1 MAVSKDTML
10 EAFLNSVKEKV
21 KAAGYSHYTVGME
34 ILAEEAFKHGKSVDD
49 AMATIGKYIT
59 IDDCKC
65 VTPLT
70 FAPDC
75 RPALDIPKEPDP
87 TVDPGVALFE
97 AYATAKKNLTDK
109 LKSVLAILA
118 ACNNIEIGQGDEY
131 YDAKYIG
138 QNINTFANHQW
149 RYCEGHQKIYC
160 QHTYYP
166 TSGKKS
172 ITVKVPVKYLGM
184 TDDEIWDDNK
194 DLALKAL
201 NEKKASLERKRAAV
215 LRPVDE
221 KISVIEEQ
229 IKSITEHN
237 AEELLKR
244 EEK

>member
-1 MAVSKDTML
+1 MIDETVDIKIAPVDKSPMVST
-10 EAFLNSVKEKV
+10 
-21 KAAGYSHYTVGME
+21 
-34 ILAEEAFKHGKSVDD
+34 EESEQ
-49 AMATIGKYIT
+49 
-59 IDDCKC
+59 
-65 VTPLT
+65 P
-70 FAPDC
+70 
-75 RPALDIPKEPDP
+75 
-87 TVDPGVALFE
+87 VDPGAALFD

-149 RYCEGHQKIYC
+149 RYCEGQQKIYC

-184 TDDEIWDDNK
+184 TDDEIWNDNK

-221 KISVIEEQ
+221 KISAIKEQ